1 MLHRTRIW
9 SLQAIDEAERLA
21 YKLSNVSWTCCQ
33 AFELKGYIFANDAT
47 SADGAQEYAVLRA
60 TRDCP
65 ELIQIES
72 ITFSWCNEG
81 QALELIKAVCAGD
94 FDSNEL
100 GKVERIRFEATSEHG
115 FCIHC
120 A

>member
-1 MLHRTRIW
+1 MLHRNRTW
-9 SLQAIDEAERLA
+9 SLQAIDGAERLA
-21 YKLSNVSWTCCQ
+21 CKLSHVTWTCCQ

-47 SADGAQEYAVLRA
+47 SADGAQEYAILRA

-72 ITFSWCNEG
+72 ITFSWCTEQG
-81 QALELIKAVCAGD
+81 AFELIKAVCAGD
-94 FDSNEL
+94 FD
-100 GKVERIRFEATSEHG
+100 GDGFCHVARDRFQTMSEHISCG
-115 FCIHC
+115 HC